1 MGMGMGMGMDWDAL
15 HSFLVIAREG
25 TLSAAARRLGVRQS
39 TMGRRL
45 AALEESAGVRL
56 LERVPRGFRL
66 TEAGEAARAEVERM
80 EAAAL
85 AAERAVSG
93 RDVRLEGVVRLTT
106 VSDFASAVLMQA
118 LAALHRRHGGILI
131 ELITDDRTFSLAAR
145 EADLAIRL
153 ARPRGQSLLGRKVGE
168 ISFGLYASG
177 DYLAA
182 QGAAF
187 RQGGDGA
194 GHRLILSRDE
204 TGMYP
209 EIDALAAMAPR
220 ASVVLRT
227 DSRASQFAAAR
238 AGLGI
243 AVLGHHVA
251 AGTELV
257 RLDAPPLPGREIWL
271 VQHEDTRDVP
281 RIRAAADALAEQ
293 LRAAAPLF
301 AGAATGDA
309 ASVSRR
315 GRGGGTG

>member
-1 MGMGMGMGMDWDAL
+1 MDWDAL
-15 HSFLVIAREG
+15 RSFLVIAREG

-45 AALEESAGVRL
+45 AALEKSAGVRL

-66 TEAGEAARAEVERM
+66 TAAGEAARAEVERM

-106 VSDFASAVLMQA
+106 VSDFASDVLMPA
-118 LAALHRRHGGILI
+118 LAELRRRYPGILV
-131 ELITDDRTFSLAAR
+131 ELIADDRTFSLAAR

-153 ARPRGQSLLGRKVGE
+153 ARPRGHSLVGRRVGE
-168 ISFGLYASG
+168 VSFGLYASAG
-177 DYLAA
+177 YLAEH
-182 QGAAF
+182 GATGW
-187 RQGGDGA
+187 RGGDGA
-194 GHRLILSRDE
+194 GHWVILSRDE
-204 TGMYP
+204 TGMYA
-209 EIDALAAMAPR
+209 EIDALAAMAPK
-220 ASVVLRT
+220 AAVALRT
-227 DSRASQFAAAR
+227 DSRASQLAAAR
-238 AGLGI
+238 EGLGI

-257 RLDAPPLPGREIWL
+257 RLDSPPLPTREIWL

-281 RIRAAADALAEQ
+281 RIRAVGDALAER

-301 AGAATGDA
+301 AGIPAARAG
-309 ASVSRR
+309 RPGG
-315 GRGGGTG
+315 GRGGRGRAETD